1 MHLTNRPLHTRNRA
15 LTILRPGI
23 ITTRRAVIVEEAV
36 EPRAVDEDV
45 VGVQDAETPGVGA
58 GRGGRTGGGE
68 DGVVEGGDGGEGV
81 RGGGVWLVVGC
92 FGLDEAGV
100 DVLCVGEL
108 VLVECVVLYC
118 CADSV
123 VLLV

>member
-23 ITTRRAVIVEEAV
+23 ITTRRAVVVEEAV

-45 VGVQDAETPGVGA
+45 VRVQDAETPGVGA
-58 GRGGRTGGGE
+58 GCGGRTGGWE

-81 RGGGVWLVVGC
+81 RG
-92 FGLDEAGV
+92 
-100 DVLCVGEL
+100 
-108 VLVECVVLYC
+108 
-118 CADSV
+118 
-123 VLLV
+123 